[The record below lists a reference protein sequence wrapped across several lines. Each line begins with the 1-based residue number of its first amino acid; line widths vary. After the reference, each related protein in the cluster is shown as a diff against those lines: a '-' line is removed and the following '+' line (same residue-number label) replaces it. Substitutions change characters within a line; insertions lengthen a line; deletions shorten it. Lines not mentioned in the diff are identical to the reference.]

1 MLRILIIFWIQVLYQ
16 KNVLQVFSPSLWLVF
31 SFSKQSLTEQKFL
44 ILMTYQFV
52 CFWLCHVA
60 CAVLVP

>member
-1 MLRILIIFWIQVLYQ
+1 MLRILFIFWIQVLYQ

-60 CAVLVP
+60 CGILVP